1 MNVNVYPAQPNPTET
16 STIHV
21 YIVFAYPKILSRIKV
36 EGLGGDHRRARFLHH
51 ALLGVLEQM
60 VLI

>member
-21 YIVFAYPKILSRIKV
+21 YIVFAHRISRIKV

-60 VLI
+60 VLM

>member
-1 MNVNVYPAQPNPTET
+1 MNVNVYPAQPNHTET

-21 YIVFAYPKILSRIKV
+21 YIVFAYPTISRIKV

-60 VLI
+60 VFM